1 MSMYDSLPKDP
12 VILLSFT
19 NTQLR
24 DTFESLN
31 AFCINFQIEEKE
43 LCKKLAAIGYEYNEK
58 TNQFI

>member
-24 DTFESLN
+24 DTFESLS
-31 AFCINFQIEEKE
+31 AFCINFQIEEAE
-43 LCKKLAAIGYEYNEK
+43 LCKKLAAIGYAYNAS

>member
-1 MSMYDSLPKDP
+1 MSMYDNLPKDP

-24 DTFESLN
+24 DTFESLS
-31 AFCINFQIEEKE
+31 AFCNNFQISEEE
-43 LCKKLAAIGYEYNEK
+43 ICAKLAMLNYEYDSN

>member
-12 VILLSFT
+12 VMLLSFT

-31 AFCINFQIEEKE
+31 AFCINFKISEEAISE
-43 LCKKLAAIGYEYNEK
+43 KLALIDYEYDEK

>member
-1 MSMYDSLPKDP
+1 MSMYDNLPKDP

-24 DTFESLN
+24 DTFESLS
-31 AFCINFQIEEKE
+31 AFCTNFQITEKDICE
-43 LCKKLAAIGYEYNEK
+43 KLAALDYAYDAS

>member
-1 MSMYDSLPKDP
+1 MSMYDHLPKDP

-31 AFCINFQIEEKE
+31 AFCINFQITEKE
-43 LCKKLAAIGYEYNEK
+43 LCARLAALNYMYDPQ

>member
-1 MSMYDSLPKDP
+1 MSMYDNLPKDP

-31 AFCINFQIEEKE
+31 AFCNNFQISEEE
-43 LCKKLAAIGYEYNEK
+43 ICQKLAGLNYEYNGE

>member
-1 MSMYDSLPKDP
+1 MSMYDNLPKDP
-12 VILLSFT
+12 IILLSFT

-31 AFCINFQIEEKE
+31 AFCTNFQISKE
-43 LCKKLAAIGYEYNEK
+43 DLCARLAVLNYEYDFK

>member
-1 MSMYDSLPKDP
+1 MSMYDNLPKDP

-24 DTFESLN
+24 DTFESLS
-31 AFCINFQIEEKE
+31 AFCINFQIEETE
-43 LCKKLAAIGYEYNEK
+43 LCSRLAALNYEYDAK

>member
-1 MSMYDSLPKDP
+1 MSMYDNLPKDP

-24 DTFESLN
+24 DTFESLD
-31 AFCINFQIEEKE
+31 AFCINFQITKEEI
-43 LCKKLAAIGYEYNEK
+43 CSKLAAINYEYCEA

>member
-1 MSMYDSLPKDP
+1 MSMYDNLPKDP

-24 DTFESLN
+24 DTFPSLA
-31 AFCINFQIEEKE
+31 AFCSNFQISEED
-43 LCKKLAAIGYEYNEK
+43 LCKKLAMLNYEYDAN

>member
-1 MSMYDSLPKDP
+1 MSIYDNLPKDP

-24 DTFESLN
+24 DTFESLD
-31 AFCINFQIEEKE
+31 AFCNNFQISEDEI
-43 LCKKLAAIGYEYNEK
+43 CQKLSILNYEYDSK

>member
-1 MSMYDSLPKDP
+1 MSMYDDLPKDP

-24 DTFESLN
+24 DTFESLS
-31 AFCINFQIEEKE
+31 AFCSNFQISEEDIRN
-43 LCKKLAAIGYEYNEK
+43 KLAMLNYEYDPK

>member
-1 MSMYDSLPKDP
+1 MSMYDNLPKDP

-24 DTFESLN
+24 DTFESLD
-31 AFCINFQIEEKE
+31 AFCINFQISKE
-43 LCKKLAAIGYEYNEK
+43 DICAKLAILNYEYNEA

>member
-1 MSMYDSLPKDP
+1 MSMYDTLPKDP

-24 DTFESLN
+24 DTFESLD
-31 AFCINFQIEEKE
+31 AFCINFQITKE
-43 LCKKLAAIGYEYNEK
+43 DICAKLAALNYEYCET